1 MLIERKKYIN
11 KILNYLKVV
20 NSVFLVWWRQVEK
33 TSILKSLFEF
43 WYLPIEETFYINFD
57 EIALS
62 GKVFW
67 YAKWFYNFCW
77 KNL

>member
-1 MLIERKKYIN
+1 
-11 KILNYLKVV
+11 V

-62 GKVFW
+62 GKVFFW
-67 YAKWFYNFCW
+67 YAKWFYNFYW
-77 KNL
+77 KKLIELILIVLIGFCLMK